1 MINKGLEEASN
12 SLCRFLDKDSPGMTS
27 HLTQSFTTLQM
38 ISLPKILRSFF
49 SLKAIAFNLV
59 GTAAGHAAVDFNRDI
74 RPILSDKCFHCHG
87 PDEKTREAEL
97 RLDTYEGATEG
108 GEFEVPIKPGE
119 PNGSEVITRILNQDP
134 EEIMPPPE
142 THKKVSPKELELL
155 KQWIEEGARYD
166 DPWTYKNP
174 IKYPAPAVQNKDW
187 PANFIDHFILS
198 KLEEVAISPS
208 PDTDPVTL
216 LRRLNF
222 DLTGL
227 PPAPADRQRFLRS
240 FESNPQIA
248 IETEVERLLKSPHFG
263 ERLAIYWLDLVR
275 YADTVGYHGDQD
287 HNISP
292 YRDYVIRAFNEN
304 MPFDRFTREQLAGDL
319 LPNPTKQQL
328 VATGYNR
335 LLQTT
340 HEGGLQQAEYR
351 AIYQADRVR
360 NVSAVWMGATVG
372 CAQCHHHK
380 YDPYTAK
387 DFHTLGAFFADI
399 DDEQHFKSGTNALPT
414 RRPPEI
420 AVLTANQEA
429 ELDSLNKMLNDL
441 SKGNRNEIARLIKE
455 SANRASLAKK
465 TQDQKERKKWSD
477 DLKRTNEALAELISS
492 DKLTQW
498 KTTEDRREKIAASG
512 NLTMITKALQT
523 PRISR
528 ILPRGNWLD
537 ESGEI
542 VQPAVPHFLPKIKK
556 EGRQTRLDLANWLT
570 DPQHGTGGL
579 TARVTSN
586 RLFYLF
592 FGSGLSR
599 SLGDFGG
606 QGQPP
611 SHPKLLDRLAVEFY
625 ESNWDIKKMIKTL
638 VTSRA
643 YRQSSLVPSN
653 LRERDPYN
661 ELFAR
666 QARFRLPAEI
676 VRDNAL
682 SISGLLVTNLGGA
695 SVKPYQPSGYYR
707 HLNFPA
713 RKYDQDTD
721 AKIYRRSLYIH
732 WQRQFLHPML
742 KVFDA
747 PSREECTAERPKSN
761 TPVAALNLLNDPTF
775 VEAARVFAER
785 ILKESK
791 PNNLARLHHAF
802 ELALN
807 RKPTTEERETIEQ
820 LLTYAEADFK
830 KNPKSATAI
839 INVGQ
844 TKPENSDVI
853 ALASWTTVSRAILNL
868 SETTTR
874 N

>member
-1 MINKGLEEASN
+1 MKALAFSIL
-12 SLCRFLDKDSPGMTS
+12 
-27 HLTQSFTTLQM
+27 LT
-38 ISLPKILRSFF
+38 I
-49 SLKAIAFNLV
+49 
-59 GTAAGHAAVDFNRDI
+59 TANAAVDFNRDI

-87 PDEKTREAEL
+87 PDEETREAEL

-108 GEFEVPIKPGE
+108 GEFEVPIEPGKPDE
-119 PNGSEVITRILNQDP
+119 SEIIARILNQDP
-134 EEIMPPPE
+134 DEIMPPPE
-142 THKKVSPKELELL
+142 THKKVTAKELELL
-155 KQWIEEGARYD
+155 KQWIEEGAEYD

-174 IKYPAPAVQNKDW
+174 VKHPDPTVQTKDW
-187 PANFIDHFILS
+187 PVNFVDRFILS
-198 KLEEVAISPS
+198 RLEKEAIPPS
-208 PDTDPVTL
+208 PDADPVTL
-216 LRRLNF
+216 LRRLHF
-222 DLTGL
+222 DLIGL
-227 PPAPADRQRFLRS
+227 PPTPADRDRFLAA
-240 FESNPQIA
+240 FQSNPQTA
-248 IETEVERLLKSPHFG
+248 IETEVDRLLASPHFG

-319 LPNPTKQQL
+319 FSNPTQQQL

-340 HEGGLQQAEYR
+340 HEGGLQKAEYR

-372 CAQCHHHK
+372 CAQCHDHK

-399 DDEQHFKSGTNALPT
+399 DDEQHFTAGTNALPT

-420 AVLTANQEA
+420 PVMTPAQQA
-429 ELDSLNKMLNDL
+429 ELDSLNKILNEL
-441 SKGNRNEIARLIKE
+441 SKGQRNEIARLIKE
-455 SANRASLAKK
+455 SADRAARAKK
-465 TQDQKERKKWSD
+465 AKNAAEKKKWSD
-477 DLKRTNEALAELISS
+477 GLQRTNAALAQLIAGDQLSRWKATEARRKKVESS
-492 DKLTQW
+492 G
-498 KTTEDRREKIAASG
+498 R
-512 NLTMITKALQT
+512 LTMITQSLKT
-523 PRISR
+523 PRVSR
-528 ILPRGNWLD
+528 VFPRGNWLD
-537 ESGEI
+537 ESGEVI
-542 VQPAVPHFLPKIKK
+542 QPAAPHFLPQIKK

-570 DPQHGTGGL
+570 DPQNGTGGL
-579 TARVTSN
+579 TARVTAN

-592 FGSGLSR
+592 FGTGLSR

-611 SHPKLLDRLAVEFY
+611 SNPELLDRLAVEFY
-625 ESNWDIKKMIKTL
+625 ESNWNLKKLVKTL

-661 ELFAR
+661 ELLAR

-682 SISGLLVTNLGGA
+682 ALAGLLVTDLGGV

-707 HLNFPA
+707 HLNFPT
-713 RKYDQDTD
+713 RKYKQDTD

-742 KVFDA
+742 KAFDA

-785 ILKESK
+785 ILKEAK
-791 PNNLARLHHAF
+791 PDNRARLDHAF
-802 ELALN
+802 NVALN
-807 RKPTTEERETIEQ
+807 RLPTGDERKTIGQ
-820 LLTYAEADFK
+820 LFTYAEADFK
-830 KNPKSATAI
+830 KNPASATAL
-839 INVGQ
+839 INIGQ
-844 TKPENSDVI
+844 TKPGNSDPVL
-853 ALASWTTVSRAILNL
+853 LATWTTVSRAILNL

>member
-1 MINKGLEEASN
+1 
-12 SLCRFLDKDSPGMTS
+12 MTS
-27 HLTQSFTTLQM
+27 PFTTFSM
-38 ISLPKILRSFF
+38 ISLLKKSRSFF
-49 SLKAIAFNLV
+49 SKKVFALTLL
-59 GTAAGHAAVDFNRDI
+59 GTASGYAAVDFNRDI

-108 GEFEVPIKPGE
+108 GEFEVPIEPGKPSE
-119 PNGSEVITRILNQDP
+119 SEVIARILNQNL

-142 THKKVSPKELELL
+142 THKKVSPKELKLL
-155 KQWIEEGARYD
+155 KQWIKEGAKYD

-174 IKYPAPAVQNKDW
+174 LKHPTPVVQSKDW
-187 PANFIDHFILS
+187 PVNFVDHFILS
-198 KLEEVAISPS
+198 QLEKVALSPS

-227 PPAPADRQRFLRS
+227 PPTPADRDRFLNS
-240 FESNPQIA
+240 FKTNPQIT
-248 IETEVERLLKSPHFG
+248 IETEVDRLLKSPHFG
-263 ERLAIYWLDLVR
+263 ERLASYWLDLVR

-319 LPNPTKQQL
+319 LPHPTQQQL

-372 CAQCHHHK
+372 CAQCHDHK

-399 DDEQHFKSGTNALPT
+399 DDEQHFKSGTNSLPT

-420 AVLTANQEA
+420 LVLTSSQEA
-429 ELDSLNKMLNDL
+429 EIASLNKKLNDL
-441 SKGNRNEIARLIKE
+441 SKGSRNEIARLIKE
-455 SANRASLAKK
+455 SADRASLAKK
-465 TQDQKERKKWSD
+465 AKNPKEKQKWFD
-477 DLKRTNEALAELISS
+477 GLKRTNDALAKLISG
-492 DKLTQW
+492 DELTQW
-498 KTTEDRREKIAASG
+498 KATEERRAEIASSG
-512 NLTMITKALQT
+512 ELTMITKALQT

-556 EGRQTRLDLANWLT
+556 EGRQTRLDLANWIT
-570 DPQHGTGGL
+570 DPQNGTGGL

-592 FGSGLSR
+592 FGTGLSR

-611 SHPKLLDRLAVEFY
+611 SIPKLLDRLAVEFY
-625 ESNWDIKKMIKTL
+625 ESNWDIKKMVKTL

-666 QARFRLPAEI
+666 QARFRLPAEM

-682 SISGLLVTNLGGA
+682 SLSGLLVTELGGA

-707 HLNFPA
+707 HLNFPV
-713 RKYDQDTD
+713 RKYKQDTD

-742 KVFDA
+742 KAFDA

-802 ELALN
+802 DLTLN
-807 RKPTTEERETIEQ
+807 RKPTIKERDTLEQ
-820 LLTYAEADFK
+820 LLAYAEADFK
-830 KNPKSATAI
+830 KNPNSATAI
-839 INVGQ
+839 INIGQ
-844 TKPENSDVI
+844 TKPENLDAI

>member
-1 MINKGLEEASN
+1 VINKGLEEASN

-59 GTAAGHAAVDFNRDI
+59 STAAGHAAVDFNRDI

-174 IKYPAPAVQNKDW
+174 IKHPAPAVQNKDW

-227 PPAPADRQRFLRS
+227 PPALADRERFLRS

-248 IETEVERLLKSPHFG
+248 IEAEVERLLKSPHFG

-319 LPNPTKQQL
+319 LPTPTKQQL

-429 ELDSLNKMLNDL
+429 EIDSLNKVLNDL
-441 SKGNRNEIARLIKE
+441 SKGNRNEIARLVKE

-465 TQDQKERKKWSD
+465 THDQKERKKWSD
-477 DLKRTNEALAELISS
+477 GLKRTNEALAKLISS
-492 DKLTQW
+492 DELTQW
-498 KTTEDRREKIAASG
+498 KIAEDRREKIAASG

>member
-1 MINKGLEEASN
+1 MKALAFIFLLIISGEAS
-12 SLCRFLDKDSPGMTS
+12 
-27 HLTQSFTTLQM
+27 
-38 ISLPKILRSFF
+38 
-49 SLKAIAFNLV
+49 
-59 GTAAGHAAVDFNRDI
+59 VDFNRDI

-87 PDEKTREAEL
+87 PDEETREAEL
-97 RLDTYEGATEG
+97 RLDTYKGATEG
-108 GEFEVPIKPGE
+108 GEFEVPIEPGKPAE
-119 PNGSEVITRILNQDP
+119 SEVIARILNEDP
-134 EEIMPPPE
+134 DEIMPPPE
-142 THKKVSPKELELL
+142 THKKVTAKELELL
-155 KQWIEEGARYD
+155 RQWIKEGAEYD

-174 IKYPAPAVQNKDW
+174 VKQPDPEVQTKDW
-187 PANFIDHFILS
+187 PINFVDRFILS
-198 KLEEVAISPS
+198 RLEKEAIPPS
-208 PDTDPVTL
+208 PDADPVTL
-216 LRRLNF
+216 LRRLQF
-222 DLTGL
+222 DLIGL
-227 PPAPADRQRFLRS
+227 PPTPSDLDRFLNS
-240 FESNPQIA
+240 FKSNPQAA
-248 IETEVERLLKSPHFG
+248 IETEVDRLLASPHFG

-319 LPNPTKQQL
+319 LEKPTKQQL

-340 HEGGLQQAEYR
+340 HEGGLQKAEYR

-372 CAQCHHHK
+372 CAQCHDHK

-399 DDEQHFKSGTNALPT
+399 DDEQHFTSGTNALPT

-420 AVLTANQEA
+420 PVMTSAQQA
-429 ELDSLNKMLNDL
+429 ELDLLNKTLNEL
-441 SKGNRNEIARLIKE
+441 SNGQRNEIARLIKE
-455 SANRASLAKK
+455 SADQASRAKK
-465 TQDQKERKKWSD
+465 ARDPKEKKKWSD
-477 DLKRTNEALAELISS
+477 GLQRTKDALAELISPKGLS
-492 DKLTQW
+492 LW
-498 KTTEDRREKIAASG
+498 KNTEARRLKVESSG
-512 NLTMITKALQT
+512 RLTMITQSLQT
-523 PRISR
+523 PRVSR
-528 ILPRGNWLD
+528 IFPRGNWLD

-542 VQPAVPHFLPKIKK
+542 VQPAVPHFLPQITK
-556 EGRQTRLDLANWLT
+556 EGRQTRLNLANWLT
-570 DPQHGTGGL
+570 DSKNGTGGL
-579 TARVTSN
+579 TARVMSN

-592 FGSGLSR
+592 FGTGISR

-611 SHPKLLDRLAVEFY
+611 SNPELLDRLAIEFY
-625 ESNWDIKKMIKTL
+625 ESNWDIKKMVKIL

-643 YRQSSLVPSN
+643 YCQSSLVPSN

-666 QARFRLPAEI
+666 QARFRLPAEMI
-676 VRDNAL
+676 RDNAL
-682 SISGLLVTNLGGA
+682 ALAGLLVTDLGGS

-707 HLNFPA
+707 HLNFPP
-713 RKYDQDTD
+713 RKYKQDTN

-742 KVFDA
+742 RAFDA
-747 PSREECTAERPKSN
+747 PSREECTAKRPKSN

-785 ILKESK
+785 IIKESK
-791 PNNLARLHHAF
+791 PGNLARLHHAF
-802 ELALN
+802 KIALN
-807 RKPTTEERETIEQ
+807 REPTTEERDTIEQ
-820 LLTYAEADFK
+820 LITYAGADFR
-830 KNPKSATAI
+830 KNPKSATAL
-839 INVGQ
+839 INIGQ
-844 TKPENSDVI
+844 TKSGHSDP
-853 ALASWTTVSRAILNL
+853 ALLATWTTVARAILNL

>member
-1 MINKGLEEASN
+1 MKALAFTIL
-12 SLCRFLDKDSPGMTS
+12 
-27 HLTQSFTTLQM
+27 LT
-38 ISLPKILRSFF
+38 I
-49 SLKAIAFNLV
+49 
-59 GTAAGHAAVDFNRDI
+59 TATAAVDFNRDI

-87 PDEKTREAEL
+87 PDEETREAEL

-108 GEFEVPIKPGE
+108 GEFEVPVEPGKPDE
-119 PNGSEVITRILNQDP
+119 SEVIARILNQDP
-134 EEIMPPPE
+134 DEIMPPPE
-142 THKKVSPKELELL
+142 THKKVTDKELELL
-155 KQWIEEGARYD
+155 RQWIEEGAEYD

-174 IKYPAPAVQNKDW
+174 VKHPAPTVQTKDW
-187 PANFIDHFILS
+187 PVNFVDRFILS
-198 KLEEVAISPS
+198 RLEKEAIPPS
-208 PDTDPVTL
+208 PDADPVTL
-216 LRRLNF
+216 LRRLHF
-222 DLTGL
+222 DLIGL
-227 PPAPADRQRFLRS
+227 PPTPTDRDRFLAA
-240 FESNPQIA
+240 FQSNPQTA
-248 IETEVERLLKSPHFG
+248 IETEVDNLLASPHFG

-319 LPNPTKQQL
+319 LPNPTQQQL

-372 CAQCHHHK
+372 CAQCHDHK

-399 DDEQHFKSGTNALPT
+399 DDEQHFTSGTNALPT

-420 AVLTANQEA
+420 PVMTPAQQA
-429 ELDSLNKMLNDL
+429 ELDSLNKTLNDL
-441 SKGNRNEIARLIKE
+441 SKGQRYEIARLIRE
-455 SANRASLAKK
+455 SADRASRAKK
-465 TQDQKERKKWSD
+465 AKNAAEKKKWSD
-477 DLKRTNEALAELISS
+477 GLQRTNAALAKLISGEQ
-492 DKLTQW
+492 LTQW
-498 KTTEDRREKIAASG
+498 KATEARRKKVESSG
-512 NLTMITKALQT
+512 RLTMITRSLKT

-528 ILPRGNWLD
+528 VFPRGNWLD

-542 VQPAVPHFLPKIKK
+542 VQPAVPHFLPQIKK

-570 DPQHGTGGL
+570 DPQNGTGGL
-579 TARVTSN
+579 TARVTAN

-592 FGSGLSR
+592 YGTGLSR

-611 SHPKLLDRLAVEFY
+611 SNPELLDRLAVEFY
-625 ESNWDIKKMIKTL
+625 ESNWNLKKLVKTL

-643 YRQSSLVPSN
+643 YRQSSLVPYN

-661 ELFAR
+661 ELLAR

-682 SISGLLVTNLGGA
+682 ALAGLLVSDLGGA

-707 HLNFPA
+707 HLNFPT
-713 RKYDQDTD
+713 RKYKQDTG

-742 KVFDA
+742 KAFDA

-785 ILKESK
+785 ILKEAK
-791 PNNLARLHHAF
+791 PDNLARLHHAF
-802 ELALN
+802 DLALN
-807 RKPTTEERETIEQ
+807 RLPTEDERKTIGQ

-830 KNPKSATAI
+830 KNPASATAL
-839 INVGQ
+839 INIGQ
-844 TKPENSDVI
+844 TKPGNSDSVL
-853 ALASWTTVSRAILNL
+853 LATWTTVSRAILNL

>member
-1 MINKGLEEASN
+1 
-12 SLCRFLDKDSPGMTS
+12 
-27 HLTQSFTTLQM
+27 
-38 ISLPKILRSFF
+38 
-49 SLKAIAFNLV
+49 
-59 GTAAGHAAVDFNRDI
+59 
-74 RPILSDKCFHCHG
+74 
-87 PDEKTREAEL
+87 
-97 RLDTYEGATEG
+97 
-108 GEFEVPIKPGE
+108 
-119 PNGSEVITRILNQDP
+119 
-134 EEIMPPPE
+134 
-142 THKKVSPKELELL
+142 
-155 KQWIEEGARYD
+155 
-166 DPWTYKNP
+166 
-174 IKYPAPAVQNKDW
+174 
-187 PANFIDHFILS
+187 
-198 KLEEVAISPS
+198 
-208 PDTDPVTL
+208 
-216 LRRLNF
+216 
-222 DLTGL
+222 
-227 PPAPADRQRFLRS
+227 
-240 FESNPQIA
+240 
-248 IETEVERLLKSPHFG
+248 
-263 ERLAIYWLDLVR
+263 
-275 YADTVGYHGDQD
+275 
-287 HNISP
+287 
-292 YRDYVIRAFNEN
+292 
-304 MPFDRFTREQLAGDL
+304 
-319 LPNPTKQQL
+319 
-328 VATGYNR
+328 
-335 LLQTT
+335 
-340 HEGGLQQAEYR
+340 
-351 AIYQADRVR
+351 
-360 NVSAVWMGATVG
+360 MGATVG

-429 ELDSLNKMLNDL
+429 EIDSLNKVLNDL
-441 SKGNRNEIARLIKE
+441 SKGNRNEIARLVKE

-465 TQDQKERKKWSD
+465 THDQKERKKWSD
-477 DLKRTNEALAELISS
+477 GLKRTNEALAKLISS
-492 DKLTQW
+492 DELTQW
-498 KTTEDRREKIAASG
+498 KIAEDRREKIAASG

-874 N
+874 NSAQRSYQNQPEACPLF

>member
-1 MINKGLEEASN
+1 
-12 SLCRFLDKDSPGMTS
+12 
-27 HLTQSFTTLQM
+27 M
-38 ISLPKILRSFF
+38 ISLLKKSRSVF
-49 SLKAIAFNLV
+49 SRKVLALTVFS
-59 GTAAGHAAVDFNRDI
+59 TASGHTAVDFNRDI

-97 RLDTYEGATEG
+97 RLDTYKGATEG
-108 GEFEVPIKPGE
+108 GEFEIPIEPGKP
-119 PNGSEVITRILNQDP
+119 NQSEVIARILNQDP
-134 EEIMPPPE
+134 KEIMPPPE
-142 THKKVSPKELELL
+142 THKKISPKELELL
-155 KQWIEEGARYD
+155 KQWIKEGASYD

-174 IKYPAPAVQNKDW
+174 LKHPAPVVQTKDW
-187 PANFIDHFILS
+187 PVNFIDYFILS
-198 KLEEVAISPS
+198 QLEKVTLSPS

-227 PPAPADRQRFLRS
+227 PPTPADRDRFLSS
-240 FESNPQIA
+240 FKTNPQIA
-248 IETEVERLLKSPHFG
+248 IEAEVDRLLKSPHFG
-263 ERLAIYWLDLVR
+263 ERLASYWLDLVR

-319 LPNPTKQQL
+319 FPHPTQQQL

-372 CAQCHHHK
+372 CAQCHDHK

-399 DDEQHFKSGTNALPT
+399 DDEQHFKSGTNSLPT

-420 AVLTANQEA
+420 LVLTSSQEA
-429 ELDSLNKMLNDL
+429 EIASLNKKLNDL
-441 SKGNRNEIARLIKE
+441 SKGSRNEIARLIKE
-455 SANRASLAKK
+455 SADRASLAKK
-465 TQDQKERKKWSD
+465 AKNPKEKQKWFD
-477 DLKRTNEALAELISS
+477 GLKRTNDALAKLISGAE
-492 DKLTQW
+492 LTQW
-498 KTTEDRREKIAASG
+498 KTTEERRAEISSSG
-512 NLTMITKALQT
+512 KLTMITKALKA

-556 EGRQTRLDLANWLT
+556 EGRQTRLDLANWIT
-570 DPQHGTGGL
+570 DPQNGIGGL

-592 FGSGLSR
+592 FGTGLSR

-611 SHPKLLDRLAVEFY
+611 SIPKLLDRLAVEFY
-625 ESNWDIKKMIKTL
+625 ESNWDIKKMVKTL

-666 QARFRLPAEI
+666 QARFRLPAEM

-682 SISGLLVTNLGGA
+682 SLSGLLVTELGGA

-707 HLNFPA
+707 HLNFPV
-713 RKYDQDTD
+713 RKYKQDTD

-742 KVFDA
+742 KAFDA
-747 PSREECTAERPKSN
+747 PSREECTAQRPKSN

-791 PNNLARLHHAF
+791 PDNFARLHHAF
-802 ELALN
+802 DLALN
-807 RKPTTEERETIEQ
+807 RKPTTEERDTIGQ

-830 KNPKSATAI
+830 KNPNSATAI
-839 INVGQ
+839 INIGQ
-844 TKPENSDVI
+844 TKPENLDTI